1 MIEFYDRFTVLP
13 LIRAGQIQLSTEF
26 QNHDK
31 PVKEELAVP
40 QTFLKTTYH
49 GSANDIGA
57 WDRYS
62 RLAEM
67 RAVQLP

>member
-1 MIEFYDRFTVLP
+1 MIEFFERFTVLP
-13 LIRAGQIQLSTEF
+13 FIRAGQIQLSTEI
-26 QNHDK
+26 QNHNK